1 MAGDFDTVTAV
12 TAVAP
17 ADRRQASGRYDVA
30 IDPEWTVGGRP
41 NGGYL
46 LATMARAAR
55 SALASAEGPDH
66 AHPVTAA
73 AHYLTSPIPGP
84 AEVHTEVLRRGRRL
98 SHVRARLEQHGSPT
112 VEATFTLGRH
122 EPRAGPWWS
131 DLEPPPL
138 PPFDE
143 CVRAQGE
150 GPGGVELAIMNRV
163 HVRLDPET
171 AGFTAGR
178 PSGRAEVRG
187 WLAFADGREPDPLA
201 LLYAAD
207 SFPPATL
214 ELSTL
219 GWVPTLELT
228 VYVRGIPAPGPLM
241 VRQRARLVQ
250 ADLVDEACHVWDS
263 RGRVV
268 AQATQLAGV
277 RVGDASPPPTGKS
290 GAS

>member
-1 MAGDFDTVTAV
+1 MADAGAFDSVTAV
-12 TAVAP
+12 SP
-17 ADRRQASGRYDVA
+17 SDGRDSSGRYDMAV
-30 IDPEWTVGGRP
+30 DPEWTIGGRP

-46 LATMARAAR
+46 LAAMARAAR

-66 AHPVTAA
+66 PHPVTAT
-73 AHYLTSPIPGP
+73 AHYVTSPSPAP
-84 AEVHTEVLRRGRRL
+84 AEVHTEVLRRGRRM
-98 SHVRARLEQHGSPT
+98 SHVRARLEQQGSPA
-112 VEATFTLGRH
+112 VEAMFTLGRH
-122 EPRAGPWWS
+122 DPGAQSWWS
-131 DLEPPPL
+131 DLEAPSL
-138 PPFDE
+138 PPIDE
-143 CVRAQGE
+143 CVPAQGV

-163 HVRLDPET
+163 HVRLDPAT

-214 ELSTL
+214 ELATL

-228 VYVRGIPAPGPLM
+228 VYVRGVPAPGPLM

-250 ADLVDEACHVWDS
+250 ADLVDEVCHVWDS
-263 RGRVV
+263 RGRLV
-268 AQATQLAGV
+268 AQATQLAGL
-277 RVGDASPPPTGKS
+277 RVGNADPPPLPR
-290 GAS
+290 